1 MKENKWIHSYYN
13 FQETNYRVYDS
24 THPSLEE
31 IFQNEIGVLFE
42 IMFNKNLDIYLFSTL
57 PNHKINFSE
66 KDIKY
71 INTDCVTNT
80 KLINNVNLIK
90 DLQSEDLLK
99 FYDLLH
105 CDCFFVLSTFR
116 NDYYCFDLLLA
127 TNKKFDLNKFLTTKF
142 NIIKI
147 DSFKKFKKNDF
158 NFIYFKKLLNFDFL
172 DKCKFNL
179 LNDYK
184 NIEFG
189 NKLTNSKIEKAREI
203 LNDFLK
209 NQYELYGLSTSD
221 LQNTNNNT
229 YIELL
234 NNLHGLQSE
243 IIDQRLNCKNLFK
256 NLGWAIYVLN
266 YNFIDFETF
275 QNQDNKYSIPI
286 NPTIL
291 YLLDKE
297 EQHNFNLIN
306 LKNGS
311 IESIIEQFDW
321 SCMFDLVDDL
331 NSFFYSIFSDKKYY
345 FIDLSIISIPK
356 IKYNSFYRQ
365 NLINQN
371 IKIN

>member
-1 MKENKWIHSYYN
+1 
-13 FQETNYRVYDS
+13 
-24 THPSLEE
+24 
-31 IFQNEIGVLFE
+31 
-42 IMFNKNLDIYLFSTL
+42 MFNKNLDIYLFSTL

-66 KDIKY
+66 KDIKC
-71 INTDCVTNT
+71 INTDYVTDT

-116 NDYYCFDLLLA
+116 DDYYCFDLLLA
-127 TNKKFDLNKFLTTKF
+127 TNKKFNLNKFLTTKF

-179 LNDYK
+179 FNNLVNNEVKKNFNND
-184 NIEFG
+184 
-189 NKLTNSKIEKAREI
+189 KILKAEKE

-221 LQNTNNNT
+221 LQDTNNND
-229 YIELL
+229 YIKLL
-234 NNLHGLQSE
+234 NNLYGLQSE
-243 IIDQRLNCKNLFK
+243 MINQRLDCAYSFK
-256 NLGWAIYVLN
+256 NLGWSIFFLN
-266 YNFIDFETF
+266 YNFIDITNFKDF
-275 QNQDNKYSIPI
+275 DNLYSVPL

-297 EQHNFNLIN
+297 EQNNFNLIN
-306 LKNGS
+306 LGS
-311 IESIIEQFDW
+311 GSVEPFIQKFDF
-321 SCMFDLVDDL
+321 SCMFDLIDDF
-331 NSFFYSIFSDKKYY
+331 NSFFYNSNNDKKYY
-345 FIDLSIISIPK
+345 FLNLLVISVPK
-356 IKYNSFYRQ
+356 IFYNSFYKE
-365 NLINQN
+365 NLVNQN
-371 IKIN
+371 IKIY

>member
-71 INTDCVTNT
+71 INTDCVTDT

-221 LQNTNNNT
+221 LQNTNNNI

-311 IESIIEQFDW
+311 IEPIIEQFDW